1 MANESPILDACGVD
15 ARAAQGDALKVAWG
29 VVRSV
34 RPAQWV
40 KNGFI
45 FAPLFFA
52 QKLGDSGRVLAASLA
67 LAVFCAA
74 ASAVYLLNDI
84 IDRDFDRHHPEKAS
98 RPIAS
103 GLVPVSVAAG
113 FALILGAVSLLG
125 AFLLK
130 APLGLTVVF
139 YLVLNVAYSL
149 KLKEVVILDVF
160 IVAIGFVIRVVAGA
174 IAIDVPASSWL
185 LACTIF
191 LALFLAVAKRRGEIA
206 EGNGTAARFRQ
217 ILGEYD
223 VSLLDQLTAITAALA
238 LVSYALYTLDHHT
251 VERLGP
257 NLVFTLPVVA
267 YGIFRYLYLVHRH
280 GKGGSPTR
288 VVLTDPHIIASALI
302 WSAATAVIVYL

>member
-1 MANESPILDACGVD
+1 MS
-15 ARAAQGDALKVAWG
+15 VAWG
-29 VVRSV
+29 VARAM

-52 QKLGDSGRVLAASLA
+52 QKVNDSGRVVAAA
-67 LAVFCAA
+67 LAFAAFCAA
-74 ASAVYLLNDI
+74 ASAVYLLNDV
-84 IDRDFDRHHPEKAS
+84 IDRDFDREHPEKAS

-103 GLVPVSVAAG
+103 GLVPASVALWIALLLAVAALG
-113 FALILGAVSLLG
+113 GAFALKV
-125 AFLLK
+125 
-130 APLGLTVVF
+130 PLGLAVTF

-149 KLKEVVILDVF
+149 KLKEIVILDVF
-160 IVAIGFVIRVVAGA
+160 IVSLGFVIRVFAGA
-174 IAIDVPASSWL
+174 IAIDVAASSWL

-191 LALFLAVAKRRGEIA
+191 LALFLAVAKRRGEIT

-257 NLVFTLPVVA
+257 NLVFTLPIVA

-288 VVLTDPHIIASALI
+288 VVLTDPHIVLSALA
-302 WSAATAVIVYL
+302 WGGATAIIIYL